1 MNHATLA
8 KSERLSRVLAML
20 RRRGGRGATTREI
33 IAEAQVCAVNSI
45 VAEIR
50 ANGVDVLCEYEG
62 TTEDG
67 SRVYR
72 YVIPGLP
79 IPLFEEAA

>member
-1 MNHATLA
+1 MHAATLDT
-8 KSERLSRVLAML
+8 SERLARVLAL
-20 RRRGGRGATTREI
+20 LKRRGGRGATTREI
-33 IAEAQVCAVNSI
+33 IAEAKVCAVNSI

-50 ANGVDVLCEYEG
+50 ANGVAVECRYEG
-62 TTEDG
+62 KTEDG

-72 YVIPGLP
+72 YAIPGLP